1 MYEPIRTK
9 SVHSLADDALR
20 GPLPQR
26 TREEELD
33 IRLAGQLTALLTV
46 TDELR
51 VLAPDA
57 SLDRAA
63 GELAALVTR
72 LSGGRAPL
80 RAEPSAL
87 RADAAHVASLHAR
100 ARTLAGN
107 ALAVATS
114 RGDEVA
120 TAVATERL
128 EDHASAVA
136 VPV

>member
-20 GPLPQR
+20 GLPQR

-33 IRLAGQLTALLTV
+33 IRLAGHLTALLTV

-51 VLAPDA
+51 VLTPDA
-57 SLDRAA
+57 SLEAA
-63 GELAALVTR
+63 AVELAALVTR

-87 RADAAHVASLHAR
+87 RADAPHVASLHAR
-100 ARTLAGN
+100 ARMLAGN
-107 ALAVATS
+107 ALSVATS
-114 RGDEVA
+114 RGDEAA
-120 TAVATERL
+120 TVVTTARL
-128 EDHASAVA
+128 EAHGSAEA
-136 VPV
+136 VPA

>member
-9 SVHSLADDALR
+9 SVHTVADSTHA
-20 GPLPQR
+20 GLPRR

-33 IRLAGQLTALLTV
+33 IRLAGHLTALLTV

-51 VLAPDA
+51 ALTPSA
-57 SLDRAA
+57 SLDAA
-63 GELAALVTR
+63 AQQLAAHAAR

-114 RGDEVA
+114 RGDEAV
-120 TAVATERL
+120 TALMTARIEA
-128 EDHASAVA
+128 HAGAEGVL
-136 VPV
+136 V